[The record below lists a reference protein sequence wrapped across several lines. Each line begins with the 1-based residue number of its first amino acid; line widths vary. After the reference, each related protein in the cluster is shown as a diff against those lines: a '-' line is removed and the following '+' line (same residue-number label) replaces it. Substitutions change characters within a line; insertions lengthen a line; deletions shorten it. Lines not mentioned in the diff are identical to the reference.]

1 MANPAELLHQQLL
14 EWSDKKTEAAATKRG
29 LKKDEQNAVAWKQH
43 RIAIQHLL
51 NIEEALQWAK
61 ADGKDVSVYEEHLP
75 VWTEQIFAFPNGWFD
90 GNSFSIT
97 KVPMDQLRGA
107 KLQLD
112 YLIPEFKP
120 AGQEGFESFIK
131 VAAFKVSQLGDEHE
145 DLKNHAL
152 KILRHL
158 KGCLDDVE
166 IFGEFNIVNALSELK
181 TILFALEKVSKDEN
195 NFFRNAKDRVWSFF
209 KKDSSFALT
218 ILGVPFYA
226 ALNAGGEDFYMEIVK
241 PELQDAIEWGKNEAI
256 TWIAPKEIA
265 PGPSEQDSD

>member
-1 MANPAELLHQQLL
+1 MANPAEILFNQLT

-29 LKKDEQNAVAWKQH
+29 LQKDGQNSDAWKKH

-51 NIEEALQWAK
+51 NIEEVLQWAK

-75 VWTEQIFAFPNGWFD
+75 LWTAQIFAFPNGWFD

-97 KVPMDQLRGA
+97 KVSMNQLRGA
-107 KLQLD
+107 KLQMD

-158 KGCLDDVE
+158 KGCLDDIE

-181 TILFALEKVSKDEN
+181 TILFALEKVADTED
-195 NFFRNAKDRVWSFF
+195 NFFKNAKDGVWSFF
-209 KKDSSFALT
+209 KQGSAAAL
-218 ILGVPFYA
+218 ILLGVPIQG
-226 ALNAGGEDFYMEIVK
+226 ALEAGGEDFYREIVK
-241 PELQDAIEWGKNEAI
+241 PEIQHALDWAKDEEI
-256 TWIAPKEIA
+256 TWVAPKEIES
-265 PGPSEQDSD
+265 GSSNEKSD

>member
-14 EWSDKKTEAAATKRG
+14 EWSDQRTEAAATKRG

-75 VWTEQIFAFPNGWFD
+75 VWTAQIFAFPNGWFD

-158 KGCLDDVE
+158 KGCLDDIE
-166 IFGEFNIVNALSELK
+166 IYGEFNIVNALSELK
-181 TILFALEKVSKDEN
+181 AILFALDKVSTPDDD
-195 NFFRNAKDRVWSFF
+195 FFARAKDSAWSFF
-209 KKDSSFALT
+209 KKGSATALLA
-218 ILGVPFYA
+218 IGIPLHA
-226 ALNAGGEDFYMEIVK
+226 AVEAGGEDFYEQVVK
-241 PELQDAIEWGKNEAI
+241 PNAQTAIEWAKQEEI